1 MKIWLNKSDFLR
13 EEEKG
18 KILETVKK
26 ILKDKERDGEISIT
40 FVNNKDI
47 EGLNKQYRE
56 IDSTTDV
63 LSFDLSDNEYI
74 IGDIY
79 IGKEV
84 AERQAKENGHSFV
97 DEIFLLIIH
106 GVLHLLGYDHN
117 TPETSQ
123 RMRKEEERYSI
134 NAK

>member
-1 MKIWLNKSDFLR
+1 MKIWLNKSNFLEKKER
-13 EEEKG
+13 E
-18 KILETVKK
+18 KILKTVEK
-26 ILKDKERDGEISIT
+26 ILKDKEKDGEISIT

-47 EGLNKQYRE
+47 RRLNKQYRE
-56 IDSTTDV
+56 IDSITDV

-84 AERQAKENGHSFV
+84 AEKQAEENGHSFI

-117 TPETSQ
+117 TPKASQ